1 MARLEPK
8 PRSLTIGS
16 DPAGAMIFIDN
27 ANSGF
32 TTPYTLE
39 LKGPQ
44 LAKKSVRITLRKNGY
59 KTIDKVIDLA
69 AYKDD
74 GAKMTAA
81 INEQMPVQSAAPPPT
96 PKPNGGGSDSTTTPT
111 PTPEPPAGGGGGG
124 GEAPSGDGPKEPSGA
139 KEPEPDFLK

>member
-1 MARLEPK
+1 
-8 PRSLTIGS
+8 
-16 DPAGAMIFIDN
+16 MIFIDN